1 MPADKGLDALRTS
14 AAIGDGN
21 HVACVRVAGASAF
34 DAINRICPRELFV
47 RDGQILHTLLLRED
61 GRPLADVYVCA
72 DDREFLLLAEGIS
85 GDALVEHVRACA
97 PAGADVA
104 VTNVSKTHALLSL
117 DGPYAWEVFAE
128 LAGPEVIGQP
138 YMTFFR
144 DDARTTFRVGKTGE
158 YGYYFLVPG
167 ETADGLRAALHD
179 RGSAFDLATA
189 DLEALDQ
196 CALEN
201 WFFNIRREGR
211 EDITPIELQL
221 QWRMSYRKDFVGSAA
236 LAARRGHTTHRI
248 VQCAGATELAAGDPV
263 AYGERTIGRVI
274 NAGFSQCRGDWVG
287 VALLE
292 NAYSHAGIAAYAAQH
307 GTTAVP
313 IRTLTAPAINNR
325 SLFVNP
331 QLHSY
336 LTRAEVQFPPL
347 VAPGSSCASPTG
359 R

>member
-1 MPADKGLDALRTS
+1 MPADLALDALRTS
-14 AAIGDGN
+14 AALGDAS
-21 HVACVRVAGASAF
+21 HVACVRVAGAGAF
-34 DAINRICPRELFV
+34 ATIDRLCPRELFL
-47 RDGQILHTLLLRED
+47 RDGQLLHTLLLRED

-72 DDREFLLLAEGIS
+72 DDRAFLLLAEGLS
-85 GDALVEHVRACA
+85 GDALVEHVRATA
-97 PAGADVA
+97 PVGADVEI
-104 VTNVSKTHALLSL
+104 TNVSRTHAVLSL

-138 YMTFFR
+138 YMTFFH
-144 DDARTTFRVGKTGE
+144 DDAVTTFRVGKTGE

-167 ETADGLRAALHD
+167 EDADDYRAALRD

-189 DLEALDQ
+189 NLDALDQ

-211 EDITPIELQL
+211 EDLTPIELQL
-221 QWRMSYRKDFVGSAA
+221 QWRVSYRKEYVGSSA
-236 LAARRGHTTHRI
+236 LAALRGRTTHRI
-248 VQCAGATELAAGDPV
+248 VQCAGATELAAGDLV
-263 AYGERTIGRVI
+263 TYGERTIGRVI

-292 NAYSHAGIAAYAAQH
+292 SAYSHAGIAAYAAVH
-307 GTTAVP
+307 AEVP
-313 IRTLTAPAINNR
+313 VAIRTLTAPAVNNR
-325 SLFVNP
+325 SLYVNP

-336 LTRAEVQFPPL
+336 LTRDEVQFPPL
-347 VAPGSSCASPTG
+347 VLPGSSCASPTA